1 MTLLCPLAT
10 PKVQESVVEGEDK
23 EKDGYDEK
31 AASKP
36 LVKEE
41 VETPELKVE
50 TPELK
55 VKECSYH

>member
-1 MTLLCPLAT
+1 MTLLYHVAT

-23 EKDGYDEK
+23 EKDGCDEK
-31 AASKP
+31 TASKP

-41 VETPELKVE
+41 VETSELKVE

-55 VKECSYH
+55 VKECSYN